1 MQGINDSNMVWRYIV
16 LNYNN
21 QEPQNSIGN
30 YLGAPSQIDLVGL
43 MALGFRRDDLG
54 F

>member
-1 MQGINDSNMVWRYIV
+1 MIRIWFGGILFLTIIIRS
-16 LNYNN
+16 
-21 QEPQNSIGN
+21 PKNSIGN